1 MQQTSLDQAFVE
13 KWLQEPEN
21 QSFTN
26 NFLLNCV
33 KQHPELHKEILLKAQ
48 SGEKMSLKPQ
58 LPHQLF
64 QQHKVPTKK
73 GCSAFLPTVSDTV
86 LSVESRTEEAKIETS
101 EGNGEPKSL
110 SASLLPQASSKAS
123 ILSSDSGVE
132 LLKSCD
138 TVVKSEVIQEKRE
151 SKAIAIKPEIGEQ
164 EQVILQKK
172 IKQLEVKCTIAYS
185 FVHVVFIFSQGVLE
199 LVVAVL
205 VNLTN
210 PQHALTKILSYTKH
224 LVACIKCRFLLL
236 EDKLNNPN
244 LASGKTPKFI
254 RAFETASDKSDVE
267 FMDGK
272 EVDIRKLTGINVAID
287 VVKKGHL
294 FMHDTSNDML
304 CYPLFGVEGQIIGKH
319 FIVNLYMLHV
329 LYAIIS

>member
-1 MQQTSLDQAFVE
+1 
-13 KWLQEPEN
+13 
-21 QSFTN
+21 
-26 NFLLNCV
+26 
-33 KQHPELHKEILLKAQ
+33 
-48 SGEKMSLKPQ
+48 MSLKPQ

-185 FVHVVFIFSQGVLE
+185 FVHVVFIFLRVFSSLW
-199 LVVAVL
+199 
-205 VNLTN
+205 
-210 PQHALTKILSYTKH
+210 
-224 LVACIKCRFLLL
+224 
-236 EDKLNNPN
+236 
-244 LASGKTPKFI
+244 
-254 RAFETASDKSDVE
+254 
-267 FMDGK
+267 
-272 EVDIRKLTGINVAID
+272 
-287 VVKKGHL
+287 
-294 FMHDTSNDML
+294 
-304 CYPLFGVEGQIIGKH
+304 
-319 FIVNLYMLHV
+319 
-329 LYAIIS
+329 

>member
-1 MQQTSLDQAFVE
+1 M
-13 KWLQEPEN
+13 
-21 QSFTN
+21 
-26 NFLLNCV
+26 
-33 KQHPELHKEILLKAQ
+33 
-48 SGEKMSLKPQ
+48 
-58 LPHQLF
+58 
-64 QQHKVPTKK
+64 
-73 GCSAFLPTVSDTV
+73 
-86 LSVESRTEEAKIETS
+86 
-101 EGNGEPKSL
+101 
-110 SASLLPQASSKAS
+110 
-123 ILSSDSGVE
+123 
-132 LLKSCD
+132 
-138 TVVKSEVIQEKRE
+138 
-151 SKAIAIKPEIGEQ
+151 
-164 EQVILQKK
+164 
-172 IKQLEVKCTIAYS
+172 
-185 FVHVVFIFSQGVLE
+185 
-199 LVVAVL
+199 VAVL